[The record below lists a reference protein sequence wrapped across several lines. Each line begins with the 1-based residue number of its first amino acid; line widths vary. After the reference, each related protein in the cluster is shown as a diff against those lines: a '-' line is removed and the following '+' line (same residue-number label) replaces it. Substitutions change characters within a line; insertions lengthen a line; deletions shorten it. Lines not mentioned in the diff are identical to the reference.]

1 MTLNNLVERDIA
13 IDLGT
18 DTTLLYVSGKGIRL
32 REPTIVAVDRQDG
45 HLIKVG
51 EDARKMLGRT
61 PANIVAVHPI
71 SAGVISD
78 YDMTAAMLKELIR
91 RVTSFSLFKPRVL
104 VCVPGSISGVE
115 ERAIMDAVIEAGG
128 RKVYLV
134 QSSVAT
140 AVGAGLDVN
149 RPDGHMIIDIG
160 GGTTECAVVSLNG
173 VVESESIK
181 TAGASFDEAIVK
193 YVRRKHNLLIG
204 SRTAEELKKSIGCVK
219 ERPEVGYEEVKGR
232 CLMTGLPRNVTINSD
247 EMVEALAEPTEIIL
261 ETVHMVLERTPPELV
276 GDISENGVVL
286 SGGGSLLYGMDKLV
300 SERTGIPAHVVDDAL
315 SCTAYGAGRMLSRLD
330 SMRDGMMNFARR
342 RQLDNG
348 PGSK

>member
-1 MTLNNLVERDIA
+1 MMFFVERDIA
-13 IDLGT
+13 VDLGT
-18 DTTLLYVSGKGIRL
+18 DTTLLYVSGRGIRL

-45 HLIKVG
+45 RLIKVG

-78 YDMTAAMLKELIR
+78 YDMTAAMLRELIR

-104 VCVPGSISGVE
+104 VCVPGGISGVE

-134 QSSVAT
+134 QSAVAT

-160 GGTTECAVVSLNG
+160 GGTTEAAVVSLNG
-173 VVESESIK
+173 VVVSESIK
-181 TAGASFDEAIVK
+181 TAGAAFDEAIIK
-193 YVRRKHNLLIG
+193 YIRRKHNLLIG
-204 SRTAEELKKSIGCVK
+204 SRTAEDLKKTLGCVK
-219 ERPEVGYEEVKGR
+219 ERPEVIYEEVKGR
-232 CLMTGLPRNVTINSD
+232 CLMTGLPRSVTINSD
-247 EMVEALAEPTEIIL
+247 EMVEALAETVETIL

-276 GDISENGVVL
+276 ADISENGVVL
-286 SGGGSLLYGMDKLV
+286 SGGGSLLYGLDKLV
-300 SERTGIPAHVVDDAL
+300 TERTGIPAHVVDDAL

-330 SMRDGMMNFARR
+330 SMKDGMMNFARR
-342 RQLDNG
+342 RQLDTG
-348 PGSK
+348 VK

>member
-1 MTLNNLVERDIA
+1 MVFFVERDIA
-13 IDLGT
+13 VDLGT

-45 HLIKVG
+45 RLIKVG

-78 YDMTAAMLKELIR
+78 YDMTAAMLRELIR

-104 VCVPGSISGVE
+104 VCVPGGISGVE

-134 QSSVAT
+134 QSAVAT

-160 GGTTECAVVSLNG
+160 GGTTEAAVVSLNG
-173 VVESESIK
+173 VVVSESIK
-181 TAGASFDEAIVK
+181 TAGAAFDEAIIK
-193 YVRRKHNLLIG
+193 YIRRKHNLLIG
-204 SRTAEELKKSIGCVK
+204 SRTTEDLKKSIGCVK

-232 CLMTGLPRNVTINSD
+232 CLMTGLPRSVTINSD
-247 EMVEALAEPTEIIL
+247 EMVEALAETAETIL

-276 GDISENGVVL
+276 AGISENGVVL
-286 SGGGSLLYGMDKLV
+286 SGGGSMLFGMDKLV
-300 SERTGIPAHVVDDAL
+300 TERTGIPAHVVDDAL

-330 SMRDGMMNFARR
+330 SMQDGMMNFARR
-342 RQLDNG
+342 RQLDTG
-348 PGSK
+348 VK

>member
-1 MTLNNLVERDIA
+1 MVFFVERDIA
-13 IDLGT
+13 VDLGT

-45 HLIKVG
+45 RLIKVG

-78 YDMTAAMLKELIR
+78 YDMTAAMLRELIR

-104 VCVPGSISGVE
+104 VCVPGGISGVE

-134 QSSVAT
+134 QSAVAT

-160 GGTTECAVVSLNG
+160 GGTTEAAVVSLNG
-173 VVESESIK
+173 VVVSESIK
-181 TAGASFDEAIVK
+181 TAGAAFDEAIIK
-193 YVRRKHNLLIG
+193 YIRRKHNLLIG
-204 SRTAEELKKSIGCVK
+204 SRTAEDLKKSIGCVK

-232 CLMTGLPRNVTINSD
+232 CLMTGLPRSVTINSD
-247 EMVEALAEPTEIIL
+247 EMVEALAETAETIL

-276 GDISENGVVL
+276 ADISENGVVL
-286 SGGGSLLYGMDKLV
+286 SGGGSMLFGMDKLV
-300 SERTGIPAHVVDDAL
+300 TERTGIPAHVVDDAL

-330 SMRDGMMNFARR
+330 SMQDGMMNFARR
-342 RQLDNG
+342 RQLDTG
-348 PGSK
+348 VK